1 MARRNFAAM
10 RIFFTVPDTTPP
22 QVERDVSFP
31 QLVLADDQYGI
42 VRVYID
48 DVLWTTREI
57 RSTGELLRI
66 LSGTKSEQWQFEIE
80 GRIVISNMQVATS
93 VKELALV

>member
-1 MARRNFAAM
+1 MAKRNFAAM
-10 RIFFTVPDTTPP
+10 RIFFDVPDTTPS
-22 QVERDVSFP
+22 QVDRDVSFP
-31 QLVLADDQYGI
+31 QLDLADNQYGI
-42 VRVYID
+42 VRVYLD
-48 DVLWTTREI
+48 GQLWTTREI

-66 LSGTKSEQWQFEIE
+66 FSGTKGEQWQFELE